1 MSDNLAQIT
10 AQVDELSKQ
19 AEQAVAKLTEL
30 SEFDDIRVNYLGKK
44 GLLTAILK
52 TLGKAS
58 ADERP
63 LIGQVVN
70 KAKATLQNLLN
81 TKKDALTQAAIAA
94 QLASETIDITL
105 DGRGQNLGGAHP
117 ISLTRQKI
125 ENFFSKLGFDV
136 VHGPELENEFYNFDA
151 LNIPEHH
158 PARADHDT
166 FYFGDGRLLRTHT
179 SNVQIREM
187 KKRDLPLRLIA
198 PGRVYR
204 CDSDLT
210 HSPMFHQVE
219 GLWVDEHVTFA
230 NLKSV
235 LQQFLSDF
243 FEQEI
248 EMRLRPSYFPF
259 TEPSAEVDIR
269 LSSDSDWLEVLG
281 CGMVHPAVLANVGID
296 SERYNGFAFGM
307 GIDRFAMLRYGVQDL
322 RAFFDN
328 DLQFLRQ
335 F

>member
-1 MSDNLAQIT
+1 MSDNLAEIT

-19 AEQAVAKLTEL
+19 AEQAVTQLTEL

-70 KAKATLQNLLN
+70 QAKAKLQDLLN
-81 TKKDALTQAAIAA
+81 TKKDALTQAAIAV

-210 HSPMFHQVE
+210 HSPMFHQIE

-230 NLKSV
+230 NLKSI

-269 LSSDSDWLEVLG
+269 LSSNSD
-281 CGMVHPAVLANVGID
+281 
-296 SERYNGFAFGM
+296 
-307 GIDRFAMLRYGVQDL
+307 
-322 RAFFDN
+322 
-328 DLQFLRQ
+328 
-335 F
+335 